1 MRNTLHRLRALNRQ
15 QTGDTIVEVLI
26 CIAVVS
32 TILAG
37 AFVVS
42 NRSSVAVRTSE
53 EHAQA
58 LQYLQGQIEQLRA
71 DAATKLYVDPS
82 FSTPFCYKTDG
93 SIVAA
98 TDPGCKQGQ
107 DNRYVLTIERNGAPI
122 GTQKTASF
130 KATVTWESLSGGS
143 NQEHL
148 FYRTEVAG

>member
-58 LQYLQGQIEQLRA
+58 LQYLQGQIELLRA
-71 DAATKLYVDPS
+71 DAAGKMYATMPAQ
-82 FSTPFCYKTDG
+82 FCYQADATIVTPYNATTCTPAG
-93 SIVAA
+93 SI
-98 TDPGCKQGQ
+98 
-107 DNRYVLTIERNGAPI
+107 YVLSIEKVTAPLL
-122 GTQKTASF
+122 GQTTATF
-130 KATVTWESLSGGS
+130 KATVTWDSLGGS
-143 NQEHL
+143 TQNQEQL
-148 FYRTEVAG
+148 FYRTTVAG